1 MFDKTRPRLPKY
13 EGKTQFKS
21 HRERKREMR
30 TEIGQRDRE
39 KEKSNALKRSWQ
51 NLKHKYGTNKRKNVQ
66 TEKGRKMKD
75 QRKRTQRVRKIKCR

>member
-51 NLKHKYGTNKRKNVQ
+51 NLRHKYGTNKEKCANRERKKNERLEKED
-66 TEKGRKMKD
+66 TEGKKD
-75 QRKRTQRVRKIKCR
+75 